1 MKEIEILKEQ
11 VCNQGLNTLLK
22 RMEILLPVW
31 QLKNLAEP
39 KVVSAEILDMGEVV
53 MVIQS
58 EYPCFSIKDIKLNL
72 SSQVVSFKVYGSCYI
87 PEKYKG
93 YRLLNGAWSATQT
106 EECNYQK
113 TIKEEY
119 AEEMNMPITAFTSG
133 IKVEIV

>member
-31 QLKNLAEP
+31 QLRSLAEP
-39 KVVSAEILDMGEVV
+39 TVVSAEITNMEEIVKT
-53 MVIQS
+53 IKS
-58 EYPCFSIKDIKLNL
+58 EYTCFGIKDVKLNMG
-72 SSQVVSFKVYGSCYI
+72 SQAISFKVYGSCYV

-93 YRLLNGAWSATQT
+93 YRLLNKAWSATQT
-106 EECNYQK
+106 EEYNYLR

-119 AEEMNMPITAFTSG
+119 AEEMTMPITAFTNG